1 MGFLLKKELSHRN
14 ILLNVSEQ
22 MLSYGT
28 RTKFW
33 GASQG
38 IF

>member
-14 ILLNVSEQ
+14 ILNVSEQ
-22 MLSYGT
+22 MLSYET

-33 GASQG
+33 GANQG
-38 IF
+38 IC